1 VPNTGDMKSLV
12 IKRSIVLD
20 GRKTSV
26 SLEDEFWMSLRE
38 IAGGREETLTHLL
51 TGIDASRKAANL
63 SSCLRIFV
71 LEFYKDQFDRQA
83 RISEQ
88 SRIAAPI
95 S

>member
-1 VPNTGDMKSLV
+1 MKSLV
-12 IKRSIVLD
+12 IKRSVIID
-20 GRKTSV
+20 GRKTSI
-26 SLEDEFWMSLRE
+26 SLEDEFWMSLRK
-38 IAGGREETLTHLL
+38 IADERGETLTQLM
-51 TGIDASRKAANL
+51 TGIDARRKAANL